1 MSGRLTPK
9 SIHELGILFG
19 VNRCHSLFDRQR
31 KGNFVGFFDSN
42 KNALLSSSVITT
54 SAVDERTTLPKPAPT
69 ETGATVKVSVP
80 SSTCEE

>member
-9 SIHELGILFG
+9 SIHELGNFIWCEQ
-19 VNRCHSLFDRQR
+19 VHSLFDRQR

-69 ETGATVKVSVP
+69 ETGANSEGFR
-80 SSTCEE
+80 SL